1 MKQKNTTP
9 YVKGYKYRIYP
20 TDSQKEQLAK
30 IFGSCRYVYNRLLA
44 ESKVAYLLYKE
55 DPTKTLKPS
64 ITGISLCYFVTAW
77 KQQEETSWLAE
88 NPAQVIQ
95 QPAHHLADA
104 YQKAFKSKKGFPCF
118 KKREGRQ
125 SAVFTTQSYTLR
137 SSVLQLAK
145 FEEPMRIV
153 WSRDLPTDK
162 PGPCTISKTPS
173 GKYYASFMCEY
184 VPEKT
189 HGEGIVGIDAG
200 ITDLA
205 TISNG
210 ITIANLR
217 YYVKSQTRLAAA
229 QRSLSRKKKG
239 SKNRTKAR
247 LKVALCHEHIANQRN
262 DYLHKLTTSL
272 VCENQAIAIERL
284 SVSNMVKNHKLAKHI
299 LDASWGKMREYLT
312 YKAIASQHCVII
324 LADPY
329 YPSTQ
334 LCSTCGWHPGNRIK
348 LGVTSWKCEHCGD
361 VHSRDLNAAVN
372 LELLGRS
379 LLDQET
385 LLGHHHNVIIAPNYR
400 SAMMQ

>member
-1 MKQKNTTP
+1 MKQQKP
-9 YVKGYKYRIYP
+9 PSFVKGFKYRIYP

-44 ESKVAYLLYKE
+44 ESKAAYLVHKE
-55 DPTKTLKPS
+55 NPSKTLKPS
-64 ITGISLCYFVTAW
+64 ISGIGFCYYITDW
-77 KQQEETSWLAE
+77 KKQEETTWLAD

-95 QPAHHLADA
+95 QPAHHLAEA
-104 YQKAFKSKKGFPCF
+104 YQRAFKSKKGFPRF
-118 KKREGRQ
+118 KNRDDKQ

-137 SSVLQLAK
+137 SGVLQLAK
-145 FEEPMRIV
+145 FEEPMRV
-153 WSRDLPTDK
+153 SWSRDLPTDK

-173 GKYYASFMCEY
+173 GRYYASFMCEY

-189 HGEGIVGIDAG
+189 HGEGVIGIDAG

-217 YYVKSQTRLAAA
+217 HYVKAQVKLAAV

-239 SKNRTKAR
+239 SKNRNKAR

-272 VCENQAIAIERL
+272 VRENQAIAIERL
-284 SVSNMVKNHKLAKHI
+284 MIGNMVKNHKLAKHI

-334 LCSTCGWHPGNRIK
+334 LCSTCGWKPSNRIK

-361 VHSRDLNAAVN
+361 IHSRDLNAAVN

-379 LLDQET
+379 LLKQET

-400 SAMMQ
+400 SMMH